1 MLRGII
7 AAASLASAAA
17 FAPMP
22 SGLKLGAAHRQAVCG
37 LELRHSGFSLRMA
50 KANELAG
57 NSLPPGERE
66 EIAAELADLLASGV
80 VQVWRKDMAPPEALA
95 GGARGAGHNLKSS
108 RTHSEPLEIYVVGTS
123 HISSQSAADVDRVI
137 RAVLLCVLWGAGQ
150 CVHDCVCAYA
160 CACVLVCICMFS
172 QVRPDNVVVE
182 LCRSRAGMMY
192 TDDVKESSDSGAAGV
207 RGCARMLRFE
217 LRVWV

>member
-1 MLRGII
+1 MTVPAGSRHGVRLSKAMLRGII

-22 SGLKLGAAHRQAVCG
+22 SGQNQLGAAHRQAVCG

-123 HISSQSAADVDRVI
+123 HISSQSAADVERVI

-150 CVHDCVCAYA
+150 CVHECVCVRMRVRVYLYVYA
-160 CACVLVCICMFS
+160 CFHRCDRTMSLWNCV
-172 QVRPDNVVVE
+172 
-182 LCRSRAGMMY
+182 
-192 TDDVKESSDSGAAGV
+192 GV
-207 RGCARMLRFE
+207 GRG
-217 LRVWV
+217 